1 MPPPSAAAAAEADA
15 LAATFDDLVS
25 RAVEA
30 GISSH
35 AELPARV
42 RALLPA
48 SEWRARCRALL
59 VRRGAAWG
67 ASAAARGCCGEREY
81 YEALVK
87 YYLEAKR
94 VREASFFSGGGEV
107 EEGGRRER

>member
-15 LAATFDDLVS
+15 LAATVDDLVS

-94 VREASFFSGGGEV
+94 VREASFF
-107 EEGGRRER
+107 